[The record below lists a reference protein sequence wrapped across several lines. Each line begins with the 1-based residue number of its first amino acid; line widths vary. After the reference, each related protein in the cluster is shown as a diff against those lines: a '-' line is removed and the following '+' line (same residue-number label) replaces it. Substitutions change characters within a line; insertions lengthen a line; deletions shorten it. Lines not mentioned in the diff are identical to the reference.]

1 MNISEAK
8 TQLKNALTAYFTK
21 DEFGNF
27 RIPAETQR
35 PVFLMGPPGIGK
47 TAIVKQVAEEM
58 NIGVV
63 SYSITH
69 HTRQSALGLPMIM
82 TKVYDGKEYHVSEY
96 TMSEII
102 ASVYDTIA
110 DSGAREGILFLDE
123 INCASETLTP
133 VMLQFLQFKTFG
145 KHRLP
150 DGWIVVTAGN
160 PTEFNRSAKDFD
172 IVTWDR
178 LKRIDIEPDYQAWKI
193 YAQRH
198 NVHESIT
205 SYLDIRKEYFYKLET
220 TPEGVNFVTARGW
233 MDLSDMIH
241 LYEANNLDVT
251 IELVQQYVQ
260 NPEIAEDYAGYYDL
274 YNKYRSDYQV
284 EDILAGKKVGDIILR
299 AKDAAFDER
308 LSLLGLLLGSVNHD
322 FRNVIEQ
329 EDAIAEILPI
339 LKDIKAKSSSLNA
352 QSGDAPQASACATA
366 DVSVAI
372 ADAIA
377 SEYHKLDQTAKRGIL
392 TPEHRLQFERAIDFL
407 KKLQPGYANASQNG
421 TATGEEATGVSL
433 TSVDF
438 ATVKAAYDAKLATMR
453 SDASHTSERLKNL
466 FGFVKDSWSDGDE
479 LLILVTELTT
489 NWYSARFISRY
500 GSDEYYACSEQL
512 AFHQRHLDLIEKVE
526 SIGEAL

>member
-1 MNISEAK
+1 MNINIAK
-8 TQLKNALTAYFTK
+8 EHLKNSLVAYFTK

-27 RIPAETQR
+27 RIAPEAQR

-58 NIGVV
+58 GIGLV

-69 HTRQSALGLPMIM
+69 HTRQSALGLPMII
-82 TKVYDGKEYHVSEY
+82 TREYGGKEYHVSEY

-102 ASVYDTIA
+102 ASVYDVIA
-110 DSGAREGILFLDE
+110 ESGAEEGILFLDE

-150 DGWIVVTAGN
+150 SGWVVVTAGN

-178 LKRIDIEPDYQAWKI
+178 LKRIDIEPDYKAWKT

-198 NVHESIT
+198 NCHGSIL
-205 SYLDIRKEYFYKLET
+205 SYLDIRKEHFYKLET

-241 LYEANNLDVT
+241 LYEENDLEVNVD
-251 IELVQQYVQ
+251 LVAQYLQ
-260 NPEIAEDYAGYYDL
+260 NPEIAEDFAAYYDL
-274 YNKYRSDYQV
+274 YNKYKSDYQV
-284 EDILAGKKVGDIILR
+284 EEILNGSASGDIVLR

-308 LSLLGLLLGSVNHD
+308 LSLLGLLLGSINHD

-329 EDAIAEILPI
+329 EDVIAEILP
-339 LKDIKAKSSSLNA
+339 LLRAVKQGA
-352 QSGDAPQASACATA
+352 
-366 DVSVAI
+366 AI
-372 ADAIA
+372 SDKIA
-377 SEYHKLDQTAKRGIL
+377 EETHKMEQTEKRGIM
-392 TPEHRLQFERAIDFL
+392 TPESRLKFERTLHFMKNLPEDSEFDA
-407 KKLQPGYANASQNG
+407 
-421 TATGEEATGVSL
+421 
-433 TSVDF
+433 
-438 ATVKAAYDAKLATMR
+438 VKSAYDALLAAMKQ
-453 SDASHTSERLKNL
+453 DATDCSARLKHL
-466 FGFVKDSWSDGDE
+466 FDFVRSAFDQGDE
-479 LLILVTELTT
+479 LLILVTELTA

-512 AFHQRHLDLIEKVE
+512 SFHQRQLEIISKL
-526 SIGEAL
+526 

>member
-1 MNISEAK
+1 MNISTAK
-8 TQLKNALTAYFTK
+8 EHLKNSLVAYFTR

-27 RIPAETQR
+27 RIPAEAQR

-58 NIGVV
+58 GVGLV

-69 HTRQSALGLPMIM
+69 HTRQSALGLPMII
-82 TKVYDGKEYHVSEY
+82 TKEYGGREYHVSEY

-102 ASVYDTIA
+102 ASVYDVIA
-110 DSGAREGILFLDE
+110 ESDAEEGILFLDE

-145 KHRLP
+145 KHSLP
-150 DGWIVVTAGN
+150 EGWVVVTAGN

-178 LKRIDIEPDYQAWKI
+178 LKRIDIEPDYKSWKA

-198 NVHESIT
+198 NCHGSIL

-220 TPEGVNFVTARGW
+220 TPEGMNFVTARGW

-241 LYEANNLDVT
+241 LYEENDLEVNVD
-251 IELVQQYVQ
+251 LVSQYLQ
-260 NPEIAEDYAGYYDL
+260 NPEIAEDFAAYYDL
-274 YNKYRSDYQV
+274 YNKYKSDYQV
-284 EDILAGKKVGDIILR
+284 EEILNGQASGDIVLR

-308 LSLLGLLLGSVNHD
+308 LSLLGLLLGSINHD

-329 EDAIAEILPI
+329 EDVIAEILP
-339 LKDIKAKSSSLNA
+339 LLRAVKE
-352 QSGDAPQASACATA
+352 GASIV
-366 DVSVAI
+366 DKI
-372 ADAIA
+372 A
-377 SEYHKLDQTAKRGIL
+377 EETRKMEQTEKRGIM
-392 TPEHRLQFERAIDFL
+392 TPESRLKFERTLHFL
-407 KKLQPGYANASQNG
+407 KSLPEDSDF
-421 TATGEEATGVSL
+421 VSAK
-433 TSVDF
+433 S
-438 ATVKAAYDAKLATMR
+438 AYDALLDAMKQ
-453 SDASHTSERLKNL
+453 DASDCSLRLKNL
-466 FGFVKDSWSDGDE
+466 FEFVRSAFDEGDE
-479 LLILVTELTT
+479 LLILVTELTA

-512 AFHQRHLDLIEKVE
+512 SFHQRQLDIISKL
-526 SIGEAL
+526 

>member
-1 MNISEAK
+1 MNISTAK
-8 TQLKNALTAYFTK
+8 EHLKNSLVAYFTK

-27 RIPAETQR
+27 RIPAEAQR

-58 NIGVV
+58 GVGLV

-69 HTRQSALGLPMIM
+69 HTRQSALGLPMIIS
-82 TKVYDGKEYHVSEY
+82 KEYGGKEYHVSEY

-102 ASVYDTIA
+102 ASVYDVIA
-110 DSGAREGILFLDE
+110 ESGAEEGILFLDE

-150 DGWIVVTAGN
+150 DGWVVVTAGN

-178 LKRIDIEPDYQAWKI
+178 LKRIDIEPDYKAWKA

-198 NVHESIT
+198 NCHGSIL

-220 TPEGVNFVTARGW
+220 TPEGMNFVTARGW

-241 LYEANNLDVT
+241 LYEENSLEVNVD
-251 IELVQQYVQ
+251 LVSQYLQ
-260 NPEIAEDYAGYYDL
+260 NPEIAEDFAAYYDL
-274 YNKYRSDYQV
+274 YNKYKSDYQV
-284 EDILAGKKVGDIILR
+284 EEILNGSASGDIVLR

-308 LSLLGLLLGSVNHD
+308 LSLLGLLLGSINHD

-329 EDAIAEILPI
+329 EDVIAEILP
-339 LKDIKAKSSSLNA
+339 LLRAVKE
-352 QSGDAPQASACATA
+352 GASIS
-366 DVSVAI
+366 DKI
-372 ADAIA
+372 AEEA
-377 SEYHKLDQTAKRGIL
+377 HKMEQTEKRGIM
-392 TPEHRLQFERAIDFL
+392 TPESRLKFERTLHFM
-407 KKLQPGYANASQNG
+407 KKLPEDS
-421 TATGEEATGVSL
+421 
-433 TSVDF
+433 DF
-438 ATVKAAYDAKLATMR
+438 AAAKSAYDAFLAAMKQ
-453 SDASHTSERLKNL
+453 DASDCSARLKHL
-466 FGFVKDSWSDGDE
+466 FDFVQSSFDQGDE
-479 LLILVTELTT
+479 LLILVTELTA

-500 GSDEYYACSEQL
+500 GSEEYYACSEQL
-512 AFHQRHLDLIEKVE
+512 SFQQRQLEIISK
-526 SIGEAL
+526 I